1 MIRRT
6 HLNLEP
12 LEGRSL
18 LSGLAYSLTTDQ
30 SAYQVGQPIV
40 MTFQETN
47 VSIHAITVAYGPSID
62 GFLVSQDGAEV
73 WRSNSGVNPMFL
85 LADNLQPGQSLTLTT
100 TWDGIPDGGTAP
112 VAGTYVIANE
122 LAPQAATATVTI
134 SSSTPPSTPPK
145 SDPPSDPPA
154 PDPGPVSSAPVTLS
168 VTTNHPTYRKGHP
181 VRMSVSLRNTSQ
193 DPVNLASSANAGGF
207 TVFEGSTA
215 IWHSAR
221 IARRRL
227 DAGRSVKL
235 TAVWNGRA
243 DRAGVTIAP
252 GTYTIEADRGR
263 RFGLDD
269 VSGRRVTTA
278 TSAIRAA
285 SSSLRLAAC
294 MAGLAGVPGPRAARP

>member
-30 SAYQVGQPIV
+30 SAYQAGQAIV

-47 VSIHAITVAYGPSID
+47 VSTHAITVADGPSID
-62 GFLVSQDGAEV
+62 GFIVTQDGTEV
-73 WRSNSGVNPMFL
+73 WRSNSGANPMFV
-85 LADNLQPGQSLTLTT
+85 LADTLQPRQSLTLTA
-100 TWDGIPDGGTAP
+100 TWDGIPNGDTAP
-112 VAGTYVIANE
+112 VPGTYAIAND
-122 LAPQAATATVTI
+122 LDPQAATATVTI
-134 SSSTPPSTPPK
+134 SSSTTPSTPPK
-145 SDPPSDPPA
+145 PTHPKSRIPSDPPA
-154 PDPGPVSSAPVTLS
+154 PVSPPPVSPPPVSPPPVSPPVPGSSPVALL

-181 VRMSVSLRNTSQ
+181 VRMSVSLRNISQ
-193 DPVNLASSANAGGF
+193 DPVDLASTANAGGF

-215 IWHSAR
+215 VWHSAR

-252 GTYTIEADRGR
+252 GTYTIEADQG
-263 RFGLDD
+263 GD
-269 VSGRRVTTA
+269 SGSTTFRV
-278 TSAIRAA
+278 I
-285 SSSLRLAAC
+285 
-294 MAGLAGVPGPRAARP
+294 G